1 MALILVIDDD
11 AEIRKMLRIML
22 EREGYEVEDAQDGDV
37 GLTMYRERPSDL
49 VITDIVMPE
58 KEGIETIRT
67 LKRENPHVK
76 IIAMSGGG
84 RIMPDSYLKLAKSLG
99 ADVTFTKPIEKKKLV
114 QAIKDLLGESPAA

>member
-1 MALILVIDDD
+1 MAQILVIDDD

-22 EREGYEVEDAQDGDV
+22 EREGYGVEDAYDGDV
-37 GLTMYRERPSDL
+37 GVTIYRENPSDL

-67 LKRENPHVK
+67 LKRENPNVK

-99 ADVTFTKPIEKKKLV
+99 ADKTFTKPIEKKKLL
-114 QAIKDLLGESPAA
+114 QAITDLLEENSSE